1 MKIGSIGEVETK
13 TSIGKTFS
21 VDGKTIYPVIQTST
35 LSGEGGKT
43 VFAVWISPV
52 AVVVVERTRRQVISL
67 TDKAVTLDQLLETI
81 PSLKEEIAT
90 VSKRSSKPK
99 KKEGVSGD

>member
-67 TDKAVTLDQLLETI
+67 TDKTVTLDQLLETI
-81 PSLKEEIAT
+81 PALKEKIAT
-90 VSKRSSKPK
+90 VPKRSSKPK
-99 KKEGVSGD
+99 KKGLLGD